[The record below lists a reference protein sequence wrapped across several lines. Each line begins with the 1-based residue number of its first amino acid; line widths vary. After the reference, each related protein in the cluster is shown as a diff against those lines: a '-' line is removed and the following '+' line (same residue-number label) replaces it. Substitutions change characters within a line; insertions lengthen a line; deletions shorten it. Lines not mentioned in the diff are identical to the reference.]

1 MDYPLP
7 SNDPLGTDLQL
18 DANGDLVIDR
28 SGSLQTVTAEENVQ
42 QALRV
47 NLATSPDTY
56 LWDEDVG
63 THLVEYVDEPITSE
77 MEKEII
83 AIVTD
88 KALEDDRILDV
99 SEVIVDDSYP
109 DCLVI
114 FVSATVSGVG
124 DVQIPITVTGGV

>member
-7 SNDPLGTDLQL
+7 STDPLGTDIQL
-18 DANGDLVIDR
+18 DANGDLVITI
-28 SGSLQTVTAEENVQ
+28 SGSLQTVSNEDNVQ

-47 NLATSPDTY
+47 NTTTVPDTY
-56 LWDEDVG
+56 LWDEEIG
-63 THLVEYVDEPITSE
+63 SYLLNYVDEPITPE
-77 MEKEII
+77 IEKEII
-83 AIVTD
+83 SIVTE

-99 SEVIVDDSYP
+99 SEVIVDDSRQ

-124 DVQIPITVTGGV
+124 DIQFPITIGGA